1 MADLLHLVDKPE
13 GWTSHDVVARLRTI
27 LGERRVGHAG
37 TLDPMAS
44 GLLIVG
50 EGRAT
55 SLLSCVAMLPKR
67 YLARTRLGISTD
79 TQDRTGSVLE
89 ERSAIPDVAAVV
101 VALERFRGRIVQKPP
116 LYSAVKVGGER
127 LYKAARRGE
136 EVERAARPVHV
147 YEISLV
153 DPAPETARAGDVRPE
168 VTLDVTVSRGTYIR
182 TLAHDL
188 GEALGCGAHLVALRR
203 TRSGPFRVE
212 EALSPAKEAGQDAAA
227 FRSRAITPERALSFL
242 PRVRL
247 DAAESLR
254 LRHGV
259 APVLTGERV
268 ERPANDDPLPPGE
281 TGWPLALLDEEG
293 SLLALAK
300 PWETQA
306 PGERASLLR
315 VVGATA

>member
-55 SLLSCVAMLPKR
+55 SLLACLAMLPKR
-67 YLARTRLGISTD
+67 YLARTRLGVSTD

-89 ERSAIPDVAAVV
+89 ERSAIPDLAAVV
-101 VALERFRGRIVQKPP
+101 AALEAFRGRIAQTPP

-136 EVERAARPVHV
+136 DVERAARPVHV
-147 YEISLV
+147 YAISLV
-153 DPAPETARAGDVRPE
+153 DPAPDAARTGEACSE
-168 VTLDVTVSRGTYIR
+168 VTLDVTVSRGTYVR

-188 GEALGCGAHLVALRR
+188 GVALGCGAHLVALRR

-212 EALSPAKEAGQDAAA
+212 DALSPAKELGQDAAA

-247 DAAESLR
+247 DAAESAR

-259 APVLTGERV
+259 APVLTVGRV

-281 TGWPLALLDEEG
+281 TGWPLALLDDGG

-315 VVGATA
+315 VVGSAA